1 MEIIFEHNTITE
13 VARKLLEYSH
23 EKVFCFYGPMGVGK
37 TTLIKA
43 IVKELEAIDSAKS
56 PTFSMVNTY
65 ENTFGEVLAYHFDF
79 YRIEN
84 EMEAYDIGIED
95 YFNSNAYLFIE
106 WPEKIPNLLPAKHQ
120 KVFLQFIDE
129 TTRSINF

>member
-1 MEIIFEHNTITE
+1 MEIIFEHNTITK

-56 PTFSMVNTY
+56 PTYSMVNTY

-84 EMEAYDIGIED
+84 ELEAYDIGIED

-120 KVFLQFIDE
+120 KVLLEFIDE